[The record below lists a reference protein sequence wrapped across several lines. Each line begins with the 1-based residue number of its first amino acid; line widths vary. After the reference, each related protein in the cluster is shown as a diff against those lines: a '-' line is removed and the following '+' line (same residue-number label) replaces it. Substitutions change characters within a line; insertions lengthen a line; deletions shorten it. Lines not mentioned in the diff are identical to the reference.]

1 MYLDSL
7 HSAPVMLATAVP
19 LTTPTAPVNTTLR
32 ATQWR
37 KHVSVWR
44 VGHVAILSVAEIFR
58 QKNLLCRKT
67 RKSRSFIL
75 QFLFYLFGN

>member
-1 MYLDSL
+1 MYLGSL

-44 VGHVAILSVAEIFR
+44 VEHVAILSVAQTFR
-58 QKNLLCRKT
+58 KKT
-67 RKSRSFIL
+67 YYVVKHEKLDRLTL
-75 QFLFYLFGN
+75 QFLF